1 MKNARK
7 WSLNLRAKKSVESLI
22 IKVEND
28 EPLKGRCQ
36 VCLEVIYASEE
47 DQNLKE
53 PEVTT
58 AKDKLITKHF
68 CISSV

>member
-1 MKNARK
+1 MKSAQK

-36 VCLEVIYASEE
+36 VCREVIYASEE

-53 PEVTT
+53 SEVTT
-58 AKDKLITKHF
+58 AKDKIDNGPFLY
-68 CISSV
+68 